1 MSVVNSPERRE
12 IDGLMTRLLD
22 LLSSTI
28 SSRSGLNSATLR
40 TAIGD
45 LRASYMNRLAEGSF
59 AEALAKCFTTIV
71 EIGGELPRLVAVHE
85 QLFLEE
91 PVGDVAADIVQL
103 AISYCLAT
111 EAQLIL
117 AIEFNS
123 RDDVEVMLKQTRET
137 FDFARELAADAEDST
152 YYRTLTALSGTVIK
166 YLADTARPL
175 ARIVTFKLPGP
186 MPALAVSER
195 IYYEADRWEE
205 IVNENKIVHPA
216 FCPRELRGLS
226 S

>member
-1 MSVVNSPERRE
+1 MVNSPERRE
-12 IDGLMTRLLD
+12 IDGVMNRLLD

-28 SSRSGLNSATLR
+28 SSRSGLNSAALR

-45 LRASYMNRLAEGSF
+45 LRASYMNRLADGTF
-59 AEALAKCFTTIV
+59 AAALLNCFNIIV
-71 EIGGELPRLVAVHE
+71 ETGGELPRLVTVHQ

-91 PVGDVAADIVQL
+91 PIGVTAEAIVQT

-111 EAQLIL
+111 EAKLIT
-117 AIEFNS
+117 AIEFVS
-123 RDDVEVMLKQTRET
+123 RDDVETLLKQTRDA
-137 FDFARELAADAEDST
+137 FDFARERAADAEDST
-152 YYRTLTALSGTVIK
+152 YYRQLTALSGTVIK

-175 ARIVTFKLPGP
+175 ARIVTFKMPGP

-195 IYYEADRWEE
+195 IYYAADRWEE